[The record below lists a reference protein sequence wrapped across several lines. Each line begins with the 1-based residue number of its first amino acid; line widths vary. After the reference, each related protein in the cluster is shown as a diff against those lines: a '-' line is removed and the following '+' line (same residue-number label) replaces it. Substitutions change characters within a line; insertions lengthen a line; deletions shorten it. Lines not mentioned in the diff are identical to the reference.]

1 MVGEVQRVRGVY
13 AEYHRSGRSQRWTE
27 DRAIHAERRR
37 LTSEVLGSMGAGPGR
52 RVLDLGCGRGDLIDE
67 LLDAGFALADLTG
80 VDLLPDRLQLAL
92 ERGMAC
98 GVASGEHLP
107 FPDDTFDVVTAFTL
121 LSSVGDETVLTAM
134 SDEVRRVLRPGGALL
149 VYDLRIP
156 NPVNRSVRPLPLARL
171 RTIFPGWTLESRTCT
186 VLPPIARR
194 LAPDPGSRYDLLA
207 RLRLLRSHRLTVL
220 RPPALARP
228 DLPTLPV
235 DAKVTVILPV
245 RNEGAFIER
254 SLGAV
259 LTQQGVEPA
268 EVIVVD
274 GDSDDGTP
282 DRVRLVASSHGAAVT
297 VLHNPQRIVPVS
309 MNLGLA
315 RATGEVIVRVDGHC
329 LIDPDYLRRCLDA
342 LGATGEACVGGPM
355 ETVGETGVAA
365 SIAAAQRS
373 RFGVGG
379 VAFRTSAEARF
390 VDTLAFGAYRR
401 EVFEHIGTF
410 DEELVRNQDDEFNLR
425 LTRAGGR
432 IWMDPSIRST
442 YFSRG
447 TFGGLWRQY
456 HGYGFYKVR
465 VMRKH
470 RTVPSPRHLV
480 PAAFV
485 GAVAGAAALSAAR
498 RSPLPLVAIAAPYA
512 AAVGS
517 SAAQATVPGT
527 RTRDIAVATATMHAA
542 YGLGWWAGAVR
553 ELRQSRRRT
562 AGTR

>member
-1 MVGEVQRVRGVY
+1 
-13 AEYHRSGRSQRWTE
+13 
-27 DRAIHAERRR
+27 
-37 LTSEVLGSMGAGPGR
+37 
-52 RVLDLGCGRGDLIDE
+52 
-67 LLDAGFALADLTG
+67 
-80 VDLLPDRLQLAL
+80 
-92 ERGMAC
+92 
-98 GVASGEHLP
+98 
-107 FPDDTFDVVTAFTL
+107 
-121 LSSVGDETVLTAM
+121 
-134 SDEVRRVLRPGGALL
+134 
-149 VYDLRIP
+149 
-156 NPVNRSVRPLPLARL
+156 
-171 RTIFPGWTLESRTCT
+171 
-186 VLPPIARR
+186 
-194 LAPDPGSRYDLLA
+194 
-207 RLRLLRSHRLTVL
+207 
-220 RPPALARP
+220 
-228 DLPTLPV
+228 
-235 DAKVTVILPV
+235 
-245 RNEGAFIER
+245 
-254 SLGAV
+254 
-259 LTQQGVEPA
+259 VEPA